1 MYIYILEFWRFSSF
15 QSFSHVWLFETPWT
29 AARQASLSITNS
41 RRLFKLMAIESV
53 MPSNHLILCCPLLL
67 PPSIFPIVRVFSNE
81 PVQVSEVVNGS
92 DRLRAKPWQRG
103 TPLKLLG
110 RMSPLSSPAF
120 RDCLSSLVPGL
131 LPAISITVTFAF
143 VITSPSDSD
152 PSAFLLGEPSW
163 LYWVTQIIQDTL
175 PPQVFWHNHFC
186 KILLVLQGNTF
197 TGLGD

>member
-1 MYIYILEFWRFSSF
+1 MSDSLRRHGLQHARPPCPSP
-15 QSFSHVWLFETPWT
+15 TPGGYSNSWP
-29 AARQASLSITNS
+29 LSQ
-41 RRLFKLMAIESV
+41 

-81 PVQVSEVVNGS
+81 SVQVSEVVNGS
-92 DRLRAKPWQRG
+92 NRLRAKPWQRG

-110 RMSPLSSPAF
+110 RISPLSFSAF

-131 LPAISITVTFAF
+131 LPAISITVIFAF
-143 VITSPSDSD
+143 VITSSDSD
-152 PSAFLLGEPSW
+152 PSGFLLGEPSW

-175 PPQVFWHNHFC
+175 PSQVFWHNHIC
-186 KILLVLQGNTF
+186 KILLVLQGNTS